1 MLLFG
6 VPASEPRTV
15 CLLRGGADSL
25 KQAEGCS
32 GSKNWRTYRRTTKM
46 PDASI
51 LHERL
56 RRKRLLIVVGN
67 SKIAHQV
74 RDIEASFFDATVLRG
89 GDGDDEVD
97 VDQGTVL
104 QGREA
109 PAWSVRHGQGKG
121 ASANDTGPGWV

>member
-15 CLLRGGADSL
+15 RLLRGGADSL

-56 RRKRLLIVVGN
+56 QRKRLLIVVGN
-67 SKIAHQV
+67 SKIVHQV
-74 RDIEASFFDATVLRG
+74 RDIEASFFDAI
-89 GDGDDEVD
+89 
-97 VDQGTVL
+97 
-104 QGREA
+104 
-109 PAWSVRHGQGKG
+109 GQGYPTSTFALESG
-121 ASANDTGPGWV
+121 ASFRVPVFFEAQKYQPLSASALEDDAL